1 MQNFL
6 RSSTHNTGACRPH
19 ARPSPLRAVTLR
31 RLRCFDHLYHLHRA
45 AARLLLLIHTI
56 LHVVTRF
63 LIWGHKRLGALQQH
77 HQQRAPGATVQRC
90 GRTTY
95 RCLNIWH
102 LSLVLAPPCAPP
114 ADEVLTCKECYKSAG
129 CTSLRQ
135 HNNETETKRKL
146 TAFKL

>member
-1 MQNFL
+1 MQIFL

-31 RLRCFDHLYHLHRA
+31 RLRCFDHLYHLHRV
-45 AARLLLLIHTI
+45 AARLLLLIHRI

-63 LIWGHKRLGALQQH
+63 RLGALQQH
-77 HQQRAPGATVQRC
+77 HQQRAPDATVQGC

-102 LSLVLAPPCAPP
+102 LLLVLSPPCAPP

-135 HNNETETKRKL
+135 HNNETVRKRKL
-146 TAFKL
+146 TASKL